1 MDFVQQLTCNTTWWL
16 FVAHWLWEL
25 AHTVHDALSGLTVI
39 WLLVVEANWP
49 IARAAFHCVIH
60 LTTGATAHCTDGAPV
75 SAFSAVWCP
84 PEASPIFA
92 LLHTTKD
99 QGAWACA
106 HSQRFRTNC
115 PFSLPPSQGVFC
127 CCSLPLLLPFSSSSI
142 GGTVCFFGAPF
153 VRRLMG
159 SCCTTHHY
167 KKSNNKAAETVA
179 LKQHVPQLANPLHS
193 TGN

>member
-1 MDFVQQLTCNTTWWL
+1 MQQLSCNTIWWL

-39 WLLVVEANWP
+39 WLLVVEADWP

-60 LTTGATAHCTDGAPV
+60 LTTGATAHCTDGCTCRCC
-75 SAFSAVWCP
+75 SSAVWRP

-106 HSQRFRTNC
+106 HSQRSRTNC
-115 PFSLPPSQGVFC
+115 FSLCHPLRGS
-127 CCSLPLLLPFSSSSI
+127 LLLLLI
-142 GGTVCFFGAPF
+142 AIV
-153 VRRLMG
+153 
-159 SCCTTHHY
+159 
-167 KKSNNKAAETVA
+167 VA
-179 LKQHVPQLANPLHS
+179 LFLLFNRGHS
-193 TGN
+193 AFF